1 MSVSTPDTHGRIS
14 SSTLV
19 VVEVLGPLT
28 GAQPELP
35 AVPAGHDRHERGG
48 VVGAA
53 DLLRPVVD
61 GERLR
66 AVHVDDQPLLL
77 EAEAS
82 PWCAPTAARV
92 RLFAPS
98 APST

>member
-1 MSVSTPDTHGRIS
+1 LSVSTPDSPRPDQLEHLG
-14 SSTLV
+14 

-28 GAQPELP
+28 GPQPELP

-48 VVGAA
+48 PVGAA

-77 EAEAS
+77 DAES
-82 PWCAPTAARV
+82 SMVAPTAARV